1 MVTLNDLD
9 DLQRGQNMG
18 EEGQFDYSDQIMTEE
33 EVQKVYEIQKY
44 FLESY
49 AKSKERMTVE
59 EWLFA
64 ILKEQLSEK
73 SDVEIAEISGE
84 ILSTIKTAETK
95 KESLEAAV
103 AVGRD
108 RKSWLA
114 SELIQHSSRMSAQ
127 EGAKYLQG
135 LDDAVKKAN
144 KEMYDTITTK
154 SGTPNMN
161 MNLDGFI
168 AEQSHVNSFNLNAQ
182 AAKSNLHAEVLK
194 PKPGSTYGANS
205 VDIVIKDS
213 SGRIVRRYQVKYG
226 ATAKD
231 TIRMIKE
238 GNYRGQR
245 VIVPEDQVEEVQKA
259 FIDRKVSSIIGANG
273 VSSKPLTKEEAKKLQ
288 KQAQNK
294 NFPDVDWNE
303 YAAKDI
309 AKGIA
314 GEVGKSCLM
323 GAAVGAGMNVLG
335 RVIQGEPIDGEEVV
349 ETALVSGADFGVKTA
364 VAGGLK
370 VAVEKEILSVIP
382 KGTPAGTLTNIA
394 FVAVENVK
402 ILGKVAAGDLTLKE
416 GVDKMEQTTIACVA
430 GIAAAVKGGAFGATI
445 GMVLGPIGAAVG
457 GFVGGAV
464 GHIAG
469 SKIGQ
474 AVIKGCQK
482 IRDTAKSVFKSAA
495 AAVRNA
501 TGSFVSGV
509 AGVFGFL

>member
-1 MVTLNDLD
+1 
-9 DLQRGQNMG
+9 MG
-18 EEGQFDYSDQIMTEE
+18 EEEQFDYSDQIMTEE
-33 EVQKVYEIQKY
+33 EAQKVYEIQKH

-49 AKSKERMTVE
+49 AKSKDRMTVE
-59 EWLFA
+59 EWLYA
-64 ILKEQLSEK
+64 TLKKQIPEK
-73 SDVEIAEISGE
+73 SDTEIAEISGE
-84 ILSTIKTAETK
+84 IISTLKTTETK

-114 SELIQHSSRMSAQ
+114 SELIQHTSRMSAQ

-154 SGTPNMN
+154 SGAPNMN

-182 AAKSNLHAEVLK
+182 AAKSDLRAEVLK
-194 PKPGSTYGANS
+194 PKQGSTYGTNS
-205 VDIVIKDS
+205 VDVVIRDP

-238 GNYRGQR
+238 GNYRGQQL
-245 VIVPEDQVEEVQKA
+245 IVPEDQVEEVQKA
-259 FIDRKVSSIIGANG
+259 FPDRKVSSTIGTDG

-288 KQAQNK
+288 EQAQKK
-294 NFPDVDWNE
+294 NFLDKDWSE
-303 YAAKDI
+303 YAARDI

-335 RVIQGEPIDGEEVV
+335 KVVQGEPIDGEEVV

-364 VAGGLK
+364 LAGGLK
-370 VAVEKEILSVIP
+370 VAAEKEILSVIS
-382 KGTPAGTLTNIA
+382 KGTPAETLTNIA
-394 FVAVENVK
+394 FVAVENAK
-402 ILGKVAAGDLTLKE
+402 ILGKVATGELTLKE
-416 GVDKMEQTTIACVA
+416 GVDKIEQTTIACVA
-430 GIAAAVKGGAFGATI
+430 GIATAVEGAALGASI
-445 GMVLGPIGAAVG
+445 GTVLGPIGAAVG

-474 AVIKGCQK
+474 AVVKGCQK
-482 IRDTAKSVFKSAA
+482 IRDTAKSVIKSAA
-495 AAVRNA
+495 AAVGDA
-501 TGSFVSGV
+501 IGSIVSGV
-509 AGVFGFL
+509 AGVFGFV